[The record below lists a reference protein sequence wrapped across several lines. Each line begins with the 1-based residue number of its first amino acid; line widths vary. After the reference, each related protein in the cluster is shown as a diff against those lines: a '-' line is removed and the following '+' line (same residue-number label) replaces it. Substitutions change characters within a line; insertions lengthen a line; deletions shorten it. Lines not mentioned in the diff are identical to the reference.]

1 MVGCCKGRRAERV
14 GTLVED
20 GESGEGGDTGRG
32 WGVAR

>member
-20 GESGEGGDTGRG
+20 EERGGERRG
-32 WGVAR
+32 WGHW